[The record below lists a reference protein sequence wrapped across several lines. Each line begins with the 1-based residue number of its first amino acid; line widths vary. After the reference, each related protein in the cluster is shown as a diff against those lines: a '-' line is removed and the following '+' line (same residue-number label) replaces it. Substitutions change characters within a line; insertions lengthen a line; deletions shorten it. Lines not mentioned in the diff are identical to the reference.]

1 MKKVHSYNKRKAL
14 NAMKWF
20 LREVAKS
27 SGNDR
32 KISMREGEGFAALVS
47 RDPNKYTDVFN
58 FLYSIDHLIE
68 SGSDYKNGS
77 GYVSANMVKRSPSVR
92 GFSQVTRILLHEFG
106 HHMTYADVMRLYGG
120 TEEMDKFYKGAM
132 GNQARYVRVP
142 AEWVATQWGIEW
154 LKNPEHRKLAKK
166 FEKRFW
172 ACFE

>member
-1 MKKVHSYNKRKAL
+1 MKKVHSYNKRKVL

-32 KISMREGEGFAALVS
+32 KISMHEGDGFAALI
-47 RDPNKYTDVFN
+47 PYNPEKYKDVFN
-58 FLYSIDHLIE
+58 FLYNIDYLIA

-77 GYVSANMVKRSPSVR
+77 GYVSAHMTHRDSSTR
-92 GFSQVTRILLHEFG
+92 GFSQITRILLHEFG
-106 HHMTYADVMRLYGG
+106 HHMTHADVMRLYGG
-120 TEEMDKFYKGAM
+120 ISEMNKFYKGAQ

-154 LKNPEHRKLAKK
+154 LQDPDHRKIAKR